1 MKKHFEQAIAF
12 DRDSPLNQRTGL
24 GKKYNELVDEYNALE
39 AKILGGEAQEIA
51 DVDDEDPVDEYNA
64 LEVKILGDE
73 DPVDDEQENIPADVA
88 DEDPVDVTPTEN
100 QTRNRG

>member
-39 AKILGGEAQEIA
+39 EK
-51 DVDDEDPVDEYNA
+51 YNKMVTSTN
-64 LEVKILGDE
+64 ETVSDGVTTK
-73 DPVDDEQENIPADVA
+73 PTN
-88 DEDPVDVTPTEN
+88 VTPTKKSSKK
-100 QTRNRG
+100 